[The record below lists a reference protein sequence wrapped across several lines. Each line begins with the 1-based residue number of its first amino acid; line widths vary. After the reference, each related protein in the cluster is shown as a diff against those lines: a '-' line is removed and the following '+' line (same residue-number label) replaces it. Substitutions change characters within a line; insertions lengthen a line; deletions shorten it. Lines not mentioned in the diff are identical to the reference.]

1 MAVEQLAELWKPK
14 RTERPAL
21 DAEIQSIRNL
31 LARADRQFF
40 DDVATEY
47 WRTREPIAIEYVPYP
62 AWLWPQLEKAEEDV
76 IRAGWSAGKENLR
89 RRVMR
94 NEPPR
99 IFAAGG
105 GLPPIPPEARG
116 AILIAEQTVY
126 PTEAID
132 RFTENR
138 IPPLRHD
145 ISLRRRVLARDI
157 VTERIGE
164 GQGVR
169 GIMDG
174 LRDDGFGRSE
184 WHREVIART
193 ETAVLFEH
201 GKQAEYVSS
210 PSTTGWLFVAVMDSR
225 TTVTCEYMDGRR
237 FRKDDA
243 DGVTPPLHFACRST
257 TEPIFIFD
265 EQPEWATSRGVLDGA
280 APDERPLRGFGEVD
294 YGTMPSAGRPA
305 DLYRVL
311 NESESAVVRGYAA
324 ELEERL
330 AWVRGAGPKP
340 AAVGDEYTWTAEER
354 QDMAEWV
361 EGLKKGYIPRE
372 SIERDIQTWK
382 DELIDAIEYADA
394 EAEAIAR
401 RELARVEAILK
412 EATDSPE
419 MAWSNLL
426 TTEERSAV
434 QSWTKGQW
442 EEMQAVSRTGEGSAE
457 AEELY
462 GQFEAAL
469 NKGTP
474 AEGSVYRGL
483 HELSEKAY
491 DELAQ
496 IKTIELD
503 AVQSA
508 TRSVSVAD
516 EFVIGPVSADIAE
529 VGFEPGMVLR
539 GARFEIIEN
548 KSGIELMALS
558 DHPEELEVILRKGT
572 RYRVIDI
579 TENTKTLGNLTIKS
593 HRIRIEEL

>member
-1 MAVEQLAELWKPK
+1 VAVEQLAELWKPK

-40 DDVATEY
+40 DDVASEY
-47 WRTREPIAIEYVPYP
+47 WRTREPVAIEYVPYP

-89 RRVMR
+89 RRIMR

-330 AWVRGAGPKP
+330 AWVRGTP
-340 AAVGDEYTWTAEER
+340 APILPAPPAITFTIEE
-354 QDMAEWV
+354 E
-361 EGLKKGYIPRE
+361 ELIKKGVAALENGITSERNVAHNIEMFEE
-372 SIERDIQTWK
+372 SAASYRK
-382 DELIDAIEYADA
+382 
-394 EAEAIAR
+394 
-401 RELARVEAILK
+401 
-412 EATDSPE
+412 E
-419 MAWSNLL
+419 MA
-426 TTEERSAV
+426 R
-434 QSWTKGQW
+434 W
-442 EEMQAVSRTGEGSAE
+442 EG
-457 AEELY
+457 
-462 GQFEAAL
+462 FE
-469 NKGTP
+469 
-474 AEGSVYRGL
+474 
-483 HELSEKAY
+483 
-491 DELAQ
+491 
-496 IKTIELD
+496 
-503 AVQSA
+503 
-508 TRSVSVAD
+508 SVAD
-516 EFVIGPVSADIAE
+516 EQRAKVIADYTTSLDETERLIQ
-529 VGFEPGMVLR
+529 VGNETLR
-539 GARFEIIEN
+539 RWRA
-548 KSGIELMALS
+548 KA
-558 DHPEELEVILRKGT
+558 
-572 RYRVIDI
+572 
-579 TENTKTLGNLTIKS
+579 
-593 HRIRIEEL
+593 